1 MTHRPP
7 AHVVIGLDVGTTG
20 VKAAA
25 FGIGSRWRCVAVR
38 EYPLLHPAAGRQVQ
52 DPATILLACGA
63 ALAECVSATGPA
75 EVTRSRSAPG
85 CTA

>member
-1 MTHRPP
+1 MTDRPP

-25 FGIGSRWRCVAVR
+25 FGIGTPWRRVVVR
-38 EYPLLHPAAGRQVQ
+38 EYPLLQEAAGRQVQ

-63 ALAECVSATGPA
+63 ALADASARPAGPRWR
-75 EVTRSRSAPG
+75 RSR
-85 CTA
+85 